1 MLKKISIRKIM
12 LSSLALLAMLL
23 IYIIPENNSLNV
35 QKQLEYVNYNVDSSP
50 IFLLD
55 KNSYIA
61 LTSTALNDTNVVDK
75 ARQLIKILT
84 IGGMESKL
92 PSGFS
97 AIIPPNTEILSL
109 SYEKGLIKI
118 DFSKDLLDIRKESEE
133 KMIEA
138 IVYTLTSIEGVE
150 KIIIYVEGDIL
161 TKLPKSKIN
170 LPSTL
175 DKSFGIN
182 KEFNLTNTKN
192 IQDVTIYY
200 INEVSGNYYYVP
212 VTKYINDTNNKIDI
226 IINELSNNVNNNL
239 MSFLDENTK
248 LVSST
253 IKDNNMYLD
262 FNENIVSDLKNNIS
276 KEILDTVSLSVHANY
291 DINNVIFNVNGKK
304 IYEVQ

>member
-1 MLKKISIRKIM
+1 MLKKISIRKII

-61 LTSTALNDTNVVDK
+61 LTSTALNDTNVADK

-109 SYEKGLIKI
+109 SYENGLIKI
-118 DFSKDLLDIRKESEE
+118 DFSKDLLDIKKESEE

-248 LVSST
+248 LISST

-262 FNENIVSDLKNNIS
+262 FNENIVSNLKNNIS
-276 KEILDTVSLSVHANY
+276 KGILDTVSLSVRANY
-291 DINNVIFNVNGKK
+291 DVNNVIFNVNGKK
-304 IYEVQ
+304 INEVQ